1 MHGCTT
7 VRFVPASR
15 ILGEVKRV
23 ARRAYHC
30 AEGGKLVICEI
41 WDENWMLENVL
52 VKFTRL

>member
-23 ARRAYHC
+23 ARRAYNC